1 MASLRMLRRANLFSR
16 RRCCLSQLPATQLP
30 CSFYVMVMRWSCN
43 GFYDDPSPVIVLGH
57 FTCWSLS
64 TCGHYTSTCPLSTS
78 TYTHVPMSTCSHIH
92 MSIVYMFPCPHPYTF
107 VFFLCYNLL
116 SLDGGSEN
124 LIWDDCCSYAY
135 SFWALLSISFK
146 YYQHIRLF
154 ATNLFT
160 SSTTM
165 RPCPSPPLLLLD
177 INNSFVLRWDPPTLR
192 T

>member
-43 GFYDDPSPVIVLGH
+43 GFYDDPSPVIVLGD

-92 MSIVYMFPCPHPYTF
+92 MSIVYIHMSTYPHVHCLHVPMSTSTYLCFFPLLQSPLSWWWQWKPDMGRLLFIC
-107 VFFLCYNLL
+107 VFFLIYERCYQFLL
-116 SLDGGSEN
+116 NIINIYVFLPQTFS
-124 LIWDDCCSYAY
+124 
-135 SFWALLSISFK
+135 
-146 YYQHIRLF
+146 
-154 ATNLFT
+154 
-160 SSTTM
+160 
-165 RPCPSPPLLLLD
+165 LLLLLCD
-177 INNSFVLRWDPPTLR
+177 RALLRLCCS
-192 T
+192 